1 MATLRRVF
9 YIVDT
14 TSRTIKHGFL
24 RTLDKLSHAAPRARR
39 RTIYAICRRAINP
52 HLRTRPPTA
61 CTTAAASFKSALF
74 SLASA
79 IARRYRGNGAIRI
92 CGGRN
97 CPRAICTLWV
107 RLFLRNTAHQRAM
120 FSLPSATCEHTR
132 ALWASAIAR
141 RYRGNGA
148 IRICGGRNCPRAI
161 CTLWVRLFLRNT
173 AHQRAMFSLP
183 SATCE
188 HTRALWASA
197 IARRY
202 RGNGAIRICRAPIS
216 AKYGAPFRII
226 SPIHRYRCRLL
237 LRDTCEELY
246 TRAAQDPKS
255 GLRRVR
261 N

>member
-1 MATLRRVF
+1 M
-9 YIVDT
+9 
-14 TSRTIKHGFL
+14 
-24 RTLDKLSHAAPRARR
+24 HA
-39 RTIYAICRRAINP
+39 
-52 HLRTRPPTA
+52 PPTA
-61 CTTAAASFKSALF
+61 RTTAAVASFQSALF
-74 SLASA
+74 LWHLLLRAAIAAMVQYASA
-79 IARRYRGNGAIRI
+79 
-92 CGGRN
+92 
-97 CPRAICTLWV
+97 V

-120 FSLPSATCEHTR
+120 FSLLSATCEHTR
-132 ALWASAIAR
+132 AFWASAIAR

-188 HTRALWASA
+188 HTRAFWASA

-202 RGNGAIRICRAPIS
+202 RGNGAIRICRA
-216 AKYGAPFRII
+216 II

-246 TRAAQDPKS
+246 MRAAQDPKS
-255 GLRRVR
+255 GLRRVH

>member
-1 MATLRRVF
+1 MQLPQQLRRVRTRQRAKYGRLTTAFVTYNSYLQRLTPVFLATLRRVF

-24 RTLDKLSHAAPRARR
+24 RTLDKLSPPRARR

-148 IRICGGRNCPRAI
+148 IRIC
-161 CTLWVRLFLRNT
+161 
-173 AHQRAMFSLP
+173 
-183 SATCE
+183 
-188 HTRALWASA
+188 
-197 IARRY
+197 
-202 RGNGAIRICRAPIS
+202 RAPIS
-216 AKYGAPFRII
+216 AKYGAPF
-226 SPIHRYRCRLL
+226 
-237 LRDTCEELY
+237 
-246 TRAAQDPKS
+246 
-255 GLRRVR
+255 
-261 N
+261 